1 MAKAI
6 TKLFRDPKDA
16 EKAFKELLKCG
27 FDARDIGIL
36 MLQGEGFRR
45 LQSALKGIASER
57 TSLPDIGTV
66 IGIGPIASAIQQSD
80 PGNALIQA
88 LNITPEAYEYYR
100 FGILVGGILVS
111 VHDSE
116 ERLIKAQAVLRASVP
131 KPKVMETGA
140 RSPGFAVA
148 DRMNATNPMDAPMSG
163 DFRKY

>member
-6 TKLFRDPKDA
+6 AKLFRDPKNA
-16 EKAFKELLKCG
+16 EKAVKDLKTNG
-27 FDARDIGIL
+27 FDAKEIGIL
-36 MLQGEGFRR
+36 MRQGEEAHLLHSVFKGMA
-45 LQSALKGIASER
+45 SAHA
-57 TSLPDIGTV
+57 SLPEIGTT
-66 IGIGPIASAIQQSD
+66 IGTGPLATALQQAN
-80 PGNALIQA
+80 PGAALTEA
-88 LNITPEAYEYYR
+88 LGITPEAYEYYR

-116 ERLIKAQAVLRASVP
+116 ERLVKAQAVLRAAVP
-131 KPKVMETGA
+131 KPQVVDTGA